1 MKLTLVICLV
11 LLCSSCDPF
20 ALKPLDIHTV
30 EQGKLKARW
39 FFTSSITSLHYHVE
53 IDNRDR
59 WIPVLETG
67 DKIDS
72 VFIDQDTVI
81 VRLPQ
86 NPMLYEFTSV
96 YWGTYVRLE
105 MVGW

>member
-1 MKLTLVICLV
+1 MKLMLVICSV

-20 ALKPLDIHTV
+20 ALKALDIHTV

-39 FFTSSITSLHYHVE
+39 FFTSSITTLHYHVE
-53 IDNRDR
+53 IENRDR

-72 VFIDQDTVI
+72 VFIDQDTVV

-105 MVGW
+105 MAGW